1 MRPEELKMLLH
12 SLLSNWED
20 EVVEFKRG
28 GKGFSTGEIGEY
40 FSALA
45 NEANLRRQPHAWL
58 VFGVDNKTRKV
69 VGTDYDA
76 SPEALNRSG
85 GIKYQITQS
94 TDPGVCFSDVHVLD
108 LPEGHVI
115 MFEIPAAPKGI
126 PIAWKGH
133 YYSRSGENLMALGLD
148 KLDAI
153 RSQGQ
158 DLDWT
163 AQIVDDA
170 TYDDLDEA
178 ALAYA
183 RRKYAEKHE
192 KTVSP
197 EEVAVWPLKTFLDRA
212 YLTRNGRITRAALLL
227 VGKELSAH
235 LLSPNIAQLVWK
247 LVGEEQANEIFYPPM
262 CKFAGSCKARSKVKP
277 IAVCL

>member
-28 GKGFSTGEIGEY
+28 GAGFSTGEIGEY

-45 NEANLRRQPHAWL
+45 NEANLRCLPHAWL

-108 LPEGHVI
+108 LSEGR
-115 MFEIPAAPKGI
+115 AAFAYFRKGC
-126 PIAWKGH
+126 H
-133 YYSRSGENLMALGLD
+133 DDRTRSRIHAQEGENG
-148 KLDAI
+148 
-153 RSQGQ
+153 R
-158 DLDWT
+158 
-163 AQIVDDA
+163 
-170 TYDDLDEA
+170 
-178 ALAYA
+178 
-183 RRKYAEKHE
+183 
-192 KTVSP
+192 TVSP
-197 EEVAVWPLKTFLDRA
+197 NL
-212 YLTRNGRITRAALLL
+212 
-227 VGKELSAH
+227 H
-235 LLSPNIAQLVWK
+235 
-247 LVGEEQANEIFYPPM
+247 
-262 CKFAGSCKARSKVKP
+262 
-277 IAVCL
+277 

>member
-108 LPEGHVI
+108 LPEGRVI

-126 PIAWKGH
+126 PNVFYEAGIAHTLGRAVIPLA
-133 YYSRSGENLMALGLD
+133 RSTSDIPFDLRHHRHLIYLPNEQGMDQMKVELRARITTLLENGGNA
-148 KLDAI
+148 
-153 RSQGQ
+153 
-158 DLDWT
+158 
-163 AQIVDDA
+163 
-170 TYDDLDEA
+170 
-178 ALAYA
+178 A
-183 RRKYAEKHE
+183 RRS
-192 KTVSP
+192 T
-197 EEVAVWPLKTFLDRA
+197 
-212 YLTRNGRITRAALLL
+212 
-227 VGKELSAH
+227 
-235 LLSPNIAQLVWK
+235 
-247 LVGEEQANEIFYPPM
+247 
-262 CKFAGSCKARSKVKP
+262 
-277 IAVCL
+277 